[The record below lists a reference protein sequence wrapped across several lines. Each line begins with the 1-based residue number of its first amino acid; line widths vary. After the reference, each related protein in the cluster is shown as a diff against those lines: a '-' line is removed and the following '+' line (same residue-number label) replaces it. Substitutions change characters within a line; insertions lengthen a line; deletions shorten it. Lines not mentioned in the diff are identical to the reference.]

1 MDRARIMKIMRFSGR
16 KFTFFGVCLFS
27 GFLRSL
33 FVLVDSVSVTF
44 IPDPILFGVFTIIG
58 GLVVTLLIWGILAI
72 IPISG
77 EKRLGNIIDQNF
89 RVKNLRLP
97 FSALRFILL
106 ASFFN
111 ALSLILYLFGVLQF
125 DPSLMLP
132 LMQFVVLYLMLT
144 EFISSKDLPTVVEMQ
159 SIVMITLGAIIVTIN
174 PEMDLD
180 LFAVL
185 LILFPMNFLT
195 GITIFFQK
203 KALQIKY
210 PDGWSIDA
218 ITTRVWTVIGLFIF
232 FGLLSFPLMFYENR
246 FDQFILNFQ
255 SGIALASIS
264 MFITFF
270 AAAFR
275 LRGLSMG
282 KTYIVNA
289 LVSISVVFS
298 IPITLF
304 AVLFLDPLIFGGE
317 VSLDP
322 FLWILKTIGSILI
335 FIGILSMVLSEVRGY
350 VLVKMKIGTSIDET
364 MRSIQKITGVQSVSS
379 LFGEYDIIVYYR
391 IRSIGKILRLV
402 VREIAQLQGVDHVST
417 QIVLNEH
424 NKS

>member
-1 MDRARIMKIMRFSGR
+1 MKIMRFSGR

-33 FVLVDSVSVTF
+33 FVLVDSVSVTI
-44 IPDPILFGVFTIIG
+44 IPDPILFGVYTIVG
-58 GLVVTLLIWGILAI
+58 GLAVTLLIWVVLAI
-72 IPISG
+72 TPISG
-77 EKRLGNIIDQNF
+77 NKRLGNIVDKDF
-89 RVKNLRLP
+89 RIKNLRLP
-97 FSALRFILL
+97 FSAMRFILL
-106 ASFFN
+106 ASAFN
-111 ALSLILYLFGVLQF
+111 ALSLIIYFFGVLQF

-132 LMQFVVLYLMLT
+132 LMQFVVLYLMLA
-144 EFISSKDLPTVVEMQ
+144 EFIASKDLPTVVEIQ

-185 LILFPMNFLT
+185 LILFPLNFLT
-195 GITIFFQK
+195 GLTIFFQK
-203 KALQIKY
+203 KALRIKY
-210 PDGWSIDA
+210 SDGRSIDA
-218 ITTRVWTVIGLFIF
+218 ITTRVCTVFGFFIF
-232 FGLLSFPLMFYENR
+232 YGLLSLPLMFYENR

-255 SGIALASIS
+255 TGIVLASIS
-264 MFITFF
+264 MIITFF

-304 AVLFLDPLIFGGE
+304 AVIFLDPLIFGGE

-322 FLWILKTIGSILI
+322 FLWILKSIGSILI

-350 VLVKMKIGTSIDET
+350 VLVKIKIDKLIDET
-364 MRSIQKITGVQSVSS
+364 MRDIQKITGVQSVSS

-391 IRSIGKILRLV
+391 IRSIGKVLKLI
-402 VREIAQLQGVDHVST
+402 VREIAQLPGVDQVTT
-417 QIVLNEH
+417 QIVLNEL

>member
-1 MDRARIMKIMRFSGR
+1 MKIIRFSGR

-33 FVLVDSVSVTF
+33 FVLVDSVSVTY

-58 GLVVTLLIWGILAI
+58 GLAVTLLIWTVLAV

-77 EKRLGNIIDQNF
+77 KKRLGNVVDANF

-97 FSALRFILL
+97 FSAIKLILL
-106 ASFFN
+106 ASAFN
-111 ALSLILYLFGVLQF
+111 ALSLVLYLFGVLQF

-132 LMQFVVLYLMLT
+132 MMQFVVLYLMLT
-144 EFISSKDLPTVVEMQ
+144 EFIASKDLPTVVEIQ

-174 PEMDLD
+174 PEMELD

-185 LILFPMNFLT
+185 LVLFPLNLFT
-195 GITIFFQK
+195 GLMIFFQK
-203 KALQIKY
+203 KALHIKY
-210 PDGWSIDA
+210 PDGRSIDA
-218 ITTRVWTVIGLFIF
+218 ITLRVWTVFGLFIF
-232 FGLLSFPLMFYENR
+232 YGLLSLPLMFVENR
-246 FDQFILNFQ
+246 FDQFFLNFQ
-255 SGIALASIS
+255 TGMILASIS

-298 IPITLF
+298 IPLTLF
-304 AVLFLDPLIFGGE
+304 AVIFLDPLIFGSE

-322 FLWILKTIGSILI
+322 FLWILKSIGSILI
-335 FIGILSMVLSEVRGY
+335 FIGIVSMVLSEVRGY
-350 VLVKMKIGTSIDET
+350 VLVKIKVGMSMDET
-364 MRSIQKITGVQSVSS
+364 MKDIQKINGVQSVSS

-391 IRSIGKILRLV
+391 IRSIGKILRLI
-402 VREIAQLQGVDHVST
+402 VREIAHLPGVEQIST
-417 QIVLNEH
+417 HIVLNEL

>member
-1 MDRARIMKIMRFSGR
+1 MKIMRFSGR

-33 FVLVDSVSVTF
+33 FVLVDSVSVTI
-44 IPDPILFGVFTIIG
+44 IPDPILFGVYTIVG
-58 GLVVTLLIWGILAI
+58 GLAVTLLIWVVLAI
-72 IPISG
+72 TPISG
-77 EKRLGNIIDQNF
+77 NKRLGNIVDKDF
-89 RVKNLRLP
+89 RINNLRLP
-97 FSALRFILL
+97 FSAMRFILL
-106 ASFFN
+106 ASAFN
-111 ALSLILYLFGVLQF
+111 ALSLIIYFFGVLQF

-132 LMQFVVLYLMLT
+132 LMQFVVLYLMLA
-144 EFISSKDLPTVVEMQ
+144 EFIASKDLPTVVEIQ

-185 LILFPMNFLT
+185 LILFPLNFLT
-195 GITIFFQK
+195 GLTIFFQK
-203 KALQIKY
+203 KALRIKY
-210 PDGWSIDA
+210 SDGRSIDA
-218 ITTRVWTVIGLFIF
+218 ITTRVWTVFGLFIF
-232 FGLLSFPLMFYENR
+232 YGLLSLPLMFYENR

-255 SGIALASIS
+255 TGIVLASIS
-264 MFITFF
+264 MIITFF

-304 AVLFLDPLIFGGE
+304 AVIFLDPLIFGGE

-322 FLWILKTIGSILI
+322 FLWILKSIGSILI

-350 VLVKMKIGTSIDET
+350 VLVKIKIDKLIDET
-364 MRSIQKITGVQSVSS
+364 MRDIQKITGVQSVSS

-391 IRSIGKILRLV
+391 IRSIGKVLKLI
-402 VREIAQLQGVDHVST
+402 VREIAQLPGVDQVTT
-417 QIVLNEH
+417 QIVLNEL

>member
-1 MDRARIMKIMRFSGR
+1 MKVRRFSGR

-58 GLVVTLLIWGILAI
+58 GLIVTLLIWIILAA
-72 IPISG
+72 IPLKG
-77 EKRLGNIIDQNF
+77 KKRLGNIVDTDF

-97 FSALRFILL
+97 FPAIKLILF
-106 ASFFN
+106 ASIFN
-111 ALSLILYLFGVLQF
+111 ALSLIIYLFGVLQF

-144 EFISSKDLPTVVEMQ
+144 EFIASKDLPTVVEIQ

-174 PEMDLD
+174 PEMELD
-180 LFAVL
+180 LIAVL
-185 LILFPMNFLT
+185 LVLFPLNFFT
-195 GITIFFQK
+195 GLTIFFQK
-203 KALQIKY
+203 RVLQIKF
-210 PDGWSIDA
+210 PDGRKIDA
-218 ITTRVWTVIGLFIF
+218 ITTRVWSVFGLFIF
-232 FGLLSFPLMFYENR
+232 YGLLSLPLMFDKSR
-246 FDQFILNFQ
+246 FDQFVINFQ
-255 SGIALASIS
+255 PGIFLASIS
-264 MFITFF
+264 MIITFF

-304 AVLFLDPLIFGGE
+304 AVIFLDPLIFGGK
-317 VSLDP
+317 VSLDL
-322 FLWILKTIGSILI
+322 FLWLLKSIGSFLI
-335 FIGILSMVLSEVRGY
+335 FIGIVSMVLSEVRGY
-350 VLVKMKIGTSIDET
+350 VLVKVKIGTPITDT
-364 MRSIQKITGVQSVSS
+364 MREIQKITGVQSVSS
-379 LFGEYDIIVYYR
+379 IFGEYDIIVYYR
-391 IRSIGKILRLV
+391 IRSIGKVLKLII
-402 VREIAQLQGVDHVST
+402 REIAHLEGVEQVST
-417 QIVLNEH
+417 QIVLNEL

>member
-1 MDRARIMKIMRFSGR
+1 MKIMRFSGR

-33 FVLVDSVSVTF
+33 FVLVDSVSVTI
-44 IPDPILFGVFTIIG
+44 IPDPILFGVYTIVG
-58 GLVVTLLIWGILAI
+58 GLAVTLLIWVVLAI
-72 IPISG
+72 TPISG
-77 EKRLGNIIDQNF
+77 NKRLGNIVDKDF
-89 RVKNLRLP
+89 RIKNLRLP
-97 FSALRFILL
+97 FSAMLFILL
-106 ASFFN
+106 ASAFN
-111 ALSLILYLFGVLQF
+111 ALSLIIYFFGVLQF

-132 LMQFVVLYLMLT
+132 LMQFVVLYLMLA
-144 EFISSKDLPTVVEMQ
+144 EFIASKDLPTVVEIQ

-185 LILFPMNFLT
+185 LILFPLNFLT
-195 GITIFFQK
+195 GLTIFFQK
-203 KALQIKY
+203 KALRIKY
-210 PDGWSIDA
+210 SDGRSIDA
-218 ITTRVWTVIGLFIF
+218 ITTRVWTVFGLFIF
-232 FGLLSFPLMFYENR
+232 YGLLSLPLMFYENR

-255 SGIALASIS
+255 TGIVLASIS
-264 MFITFF
+264 MIITFF

-304 AVLFLDPLIFGGE
+304 AVIFLDPLIFGGD

-322 FLWILKTIGSILI
+322 FLWILKSIGSILI

-350 VLVKMKIGTSIDET
+350 VLVKIKIDKLIDET
-364 MRSIQKITGVQSVSS
+364 MRDIQKITGVQSVSS

-391 IRSIGKILRLV
+391 IRSIGKVLKLI
-402 VREIAQLQGVDHVST
+402 VREIAQLPGVDQVTT
-417 QIVLNEH
+417 QIVLNEL

>member
-1 MDRARIMKIMRFSGR
+1 MKITRFSGR
-16 KFTFFGVCLFS
+16 KFTFFSVCLFS

-33 FVLVDSVSVTF
+33 FVLVDSVSVTY
-44 IPDPILFGVFTIIG
+44 IPDPILFGVFTVIG
-58 GLVVTLLIWGILAI
+58 GLIVTILIWTALAV

-77 EKRLGNIIDQNF
+77 KKRLGNLVDKDFQ
-89 RVKNLRLP
+89 VKNLRLP
-97 FSALRFILL
+97 FSAIRLILI
-106 ASFFN
+106 ASVFN
-111 ALSLILYLFGVLQF
+111 ALSLVLYLFGVLRF

-144 EFISSKDLPTVVEMQ
+144 EFIASKDLPTVVEIQ

-174 PEMDLD
+174 PEMELD

-185 LILFPMNFLT
+185 LVLFPLNFFT
-195 GITIFFQK
+195 GLMIFFQK
-203 KALQIKY
+203 KALKIKY
-210 PDGWSIDA
+210 PDGRSIDA
-218 ITTRVWTVIGLFIF
+218 ITIRVWTVFGLFIF
-232 FGLLSFPLMFYENR
+232 YGLFSLPLMFVENR
-246 FDQFILNFQ
+246 FEQFILNFQ
-255 SGIALASIS
+255 MGMILASIS

-289 LVSISVVFS
+289 LISISVVFS
-298 IPITLF
+298 IPLTLF
-304 AVLFLDPLIFGGE
+304 AVVFLDPLIFGGE

-322 FLWILKTIGSILI
+322 FLWILKTIGSFLI
-335 FIGILSMVLSEVRGY
+335 FIGIVSMVLSEVRGY
-350 VLVKMKIGTSIDET
+350 VLVKIKVGMPIDKTMKD
-364 MRSIQKITGVQSVSS
+364 IQKISGVQSVSS

-391 IRSIGKILRLV
+391 IRSIGKVLRLIV
-402 VREIAQLQGVDHVST
+402 QEIAILPGVDQVST